1 MRVNTRGSNI
11 RVEIREDCTLQMRRK
26 PTCITSGVMDLAG
39 ETGGGLRRKEAV
51 PGLTPE
57 DDDV

>member
-1 MRVNTRGSNI
+1 MT
-11 RVEIREDCTLQMRRK
+11 K

-39 ETGGGLRRKEAV
+39 ETGGGLWRKEVVGV

>member
-1 MRVNTRGSNI
+1 M
-11 RVEIREDCTLQMRRK
+11 RK

-51 PGLTPE
+51 GVPGLMPE
-57 DDDV
+57 DGDV